1 MAVDTLPSR
10 KSWYNSP
17 KMLGKSFCKI
27 LTWPGISDFL
37 KHWELPLSW
46 KFILKEGGRESPAP
60 PLMQLE
66 SETERNGFI
75 STNCLVDLKT
85 THSYFLLGMYSN
97 FGRWCF
103 KITID
108 KIEKFWIHCQRS
120 LYEAHVGKS
129 RQAGKDRGRGGAA
142 DDCPSDVAAGRRRMA
157 LETVNRAGLNFV
169 HFLASAITSR
179 TKYCWV
185 LLIGRQRCFYFK
197 FGFWHC
203 RLVEEMTLDVSDGP
217 AYSGLVSWSERR
229 LDLCLKRP
237 SFNCLIHFY
246 KRCVSSL
253 AQMGRS
259 PWVRSGWVSVL
270 SVTTFFIQG

>member
-1 MAVDTLPSR
+1 MTWHLWFFETLR
-10 KSWYNSP
+10 IA
-17 KMLGKSFCKI
+17 F
-27 LTWPGISDFL
+27 
-37 KHWELPLSW
+37 E
-46 KFILKEGGRESPAP
+46 
-60 PLMQLE
+60 
-66 SETERNGFI
+66 
-75 STNCLVDLKT
+75 LKT
-85 THSYFLLGMYSN
+85 YSQRGRQGVTSAPFNAAGVRDREKWVHQHQLFSWSENNSFLFFLGMYSN